1 MKMKTN
7 QKIKLVFDK
16 KILKLISEYSKP
28 RTRPDWRHLHLLTNY
43 QYFRE
48 LYKIRRTTQLYKY
61 IIECH
66 CAEWFSQWKLIARFG
81 IESYCAVYNHNPDV
95 LLKRV
100 DVQYANNIHKQYI
113 TMDILEYKLIYE
125 YL

>member
-1 MKMKTN
+1 MC
-7 QKIKLVFDK
+7 FDK
-16 KILKLISEYSKP
+16 KILKLISDFSKP
-28 RTRPDWRHLHLLTNY
+28 ITRPDWKKLHLLTNY

-48 LYKIRRTTQLYKY
+48 LYKIRRTTQLYKF
-61 IIECH
+61 ITECH
-66 CAEWFSQWKLIARFG
+66 CADWFTQWKLIARFG
-81 IESYCAVYNHNPDV
+81 IESYCNVYKYKSDE

-100 DVQYANNIHKQYI
+100 DIQYANNIHKQFI

>member
-1 MKMKTN
+1 MKM
-7 QKIKLVFDK
+7 IFDK

-28 RTRPDWRHLHLLTNY
+28 LTRPDWKKIHLLTNY

-48 LYKIRRTTQLYKY
+48 LYKIRRTTKLYKY
-61 IIECH
+61 EIECH
-66 CAEWFSQWKLIARFG
+66 CADWFTQWKLVARFG
-81 IESYCAVYNHNPDV
+81 IDSYCSVYKYESSE

-100 DVQYANNIHKQYI
+100 DIQYANNLHKQYLD
-113 TMDILEYKLIYE
+113 MDKLEYKLIYE